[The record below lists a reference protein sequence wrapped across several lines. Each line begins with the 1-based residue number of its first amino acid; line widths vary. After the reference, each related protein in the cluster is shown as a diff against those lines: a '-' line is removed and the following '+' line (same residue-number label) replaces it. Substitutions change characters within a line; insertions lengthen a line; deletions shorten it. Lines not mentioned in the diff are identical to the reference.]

1 MHLIVIIL
9 GNVVWL
15 GLVALLWYSRPG
27 DVAWLAGSLILGA
40 IYFAAFGWCVTRR
53 R

>member
-1 MHLIVIIL
+1 MYLIVIIL
-9 GNVVWL
+9 GHIIWL

-27 DVAWLAGSLILGA
+27 DVAWLAGSLIFGA
-40 IYFAAFGWCVTRR
+40 IYFTAFGWCVTRR